1 MRFPSLAALAATPLA
16 ILGVAILVTPA
27 VAQAGVLGSDSA
39 ACMSG
44 GGPAIRVNV
53 DGLKDRAGE
62 LKLELYP
69 ANDADFLKDDRDLI
83 KEGKF
88 FRRVRVPTPAT
99 GPISLCIKAPTPGR
113 YALLFTHNRDGK
125 NKFNFWSDGA
135 GFPSNERLG
144 RSRPKLEMAT
154 INVPEGVVTT
164 DIHAQYLR
172 GLGGFAPAPKGS

>member
-1 MRFPSLAALAATPLA
+1 MRLRSLAAFVATIVA
-16 ILGVAILVTPA
+16 ILGTPA

-53 DGLKDRAGE
+53 DGLKDRVGE

-99 GPISLCIKAPTPGR
+99 GPIALCIKAPTPGR

-144 RSRPKLEMAT
+144 RARPKLEMAT
-154 INVPEGVVTT
+154 ITVPEGVVTT

-172 GLGGFAPAPKGS
+172 GLGGFAPAPKGG